1 MEASA
6 EVPGNADKSGQ
17 EGQNPIGEYVIER
30 FRWWHIDEVLPIE
43 EDLFGPEK
51 WSPAMFWNELATGQF
66 YLVALGGKSASGTG
80 VGGTGVGGAGAAGAA
95 GAGVGGAGVGGA
107 GAGGTGAGGND
118 VGGTGAGGRVFGY
131 AGLSVVDEHESW
143 VQNIAVRRDAQ
154 RLGLGRRLLEAL
166 LAEAARRGSRKTLLE
181 VAVDNAPAQKL
192 YAMYGFEPVGIR
204 RGYYQ
209 PSNTDALVMMRD
221 A

>member
-1 MEASA
+1 MTT
-6 EVPGNADKSGQ
+6 
-17 EGQNPIGEYVIER
+17 IER

-51 WSPAMFWNELATGQF
+51 WSAAMFWNELASRQF
-66 YLVALGGKSASGTG
+66 YLVALDGDA
-80 VGGTGVGGAGAAGAA
+80 VV
-95 GAGVGGAGVGGA
+95 
-107 GAGGTGAGGND
+107 
-118 VGGTGAGGRVFGY
+118 GY
-131 AGLSVVDEHESW
+131 AGLSVVDEYESW

-154 RLGLGRRLLEAL
+154 RRGLGRELLEAL

-192 YAMYGFEPVGIR
+192 YATYGFEPVGIR

>member
-1 MEASA
+1 MAT
-6 EVPGNADKSGQ
+6 
-17 EGQNPIGEYVIER
+17 IER
-30 FRWWHIDEVLPIE
+30 LRWWHIEEILPIE
-43 EDLFGPEK
+43 KDLFGAEK
-51 WSPAMFWNELATGQF
+51 WSAAMFWNELAQRHH
-66 YLVALGGKSASGTG
+66 YVVATRDDEVL
-80 VGGTGVGGAGAAGAA
+80 
-95 GAGVGGAGVGGA
+95 
-107 GAGGTGAGGND
+107 
-118 VGGTGAGGRVFGY
+118 GY
-131 AGLSVVDEHESW
+131 AGLSVVDQDESW

-154 RLGLGRRLLEAL
+154 RLGLGRALLEDL

-192 YAMYGFEPVGIR
+192 YATYDFEPVGIR